1 MLKKKNNLNTHTHIY
16 TYMDFP
22 GGTSGKEPTFQC
34 RRRKRREFNPWVRK
48 ISWRRAWQLTLVFLS
63 GESHGQWSLEGYN
76 PWGHK
81 EMDTT

>member
-1 MLKKKNNLNTHTHIY
+1 
-16 TYMDFP
+16 MDFP
-22 GGTSGKEPTFQC
+22 GGASGKEPTFQC

-48 ISWRRAWQLTLVFLS
+48 ISWRRAWQLTPVFLP

-81 EMDTT
+81 EMDTTEET